1 MSDVALQEKLETLLA
16 GRMTYKAIAER
27 AGCDTSTIYRI
38 KTGSIA
44 NPSYSVG
51 IAIDAMYAEAVQK
64 TAA

>member
-1 MSDVALQEKLETLLA
+1 MPDVALHEKLETLLA
-16 GRMTYKAIAER
+16 GSWTYKSIAER

-51 IAIDAMYAEAVQK
+51 IAIDAMYAEAASK

>member
-1 MSDVALQEKLETLLA
+1 MSEVALSEKLETLLA
-16 GRMTYKAIAER
+16 GQLTYKVIAER
-27 AGCDTSTIYRI
+27 AGCDISTIYRI

-51 IAIDAMYAEAVQK
+51 IAIDAMYAEAVRK

>member
-1 MSDVALQEKLETLLA
+1 MSDVALQQKLETLLA
-16 GRMTYKAIAER
+16 GRWTYKAIAER
-27 AGCDTSTIYRI
+27 AGCDISTIYRI

-51 IAIDAMYAEAVQK
+51 IAIDAMYAESLSK